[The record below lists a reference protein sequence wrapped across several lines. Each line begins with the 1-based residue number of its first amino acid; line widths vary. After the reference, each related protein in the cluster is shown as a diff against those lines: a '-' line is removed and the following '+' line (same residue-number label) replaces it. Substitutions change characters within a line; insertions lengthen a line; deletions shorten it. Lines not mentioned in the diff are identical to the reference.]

1 MTLYEHCVHWC
12 IFNTLRLYD
21 VIHTLHLPPPL
32 LLPLYLQDLGIES
45 VFMNHRQHH
54 PSGNEEMAYQM
65 SLFYNYIIVCW
76 FCLFSFNLELEV
88 CYSLSLSLIHSV
100 VHYTDFSC
108 V

>member
-12 IFNTLRLYD
+12 IS
-21 VIHTLHLPPPL
+21 IHSGYMMYSSSLHLPPPL

-65 SLFYNYIIVCW
+65 SLLYNML
-76 FCLFSFNLELEV
+76 FCLF
-88 CYSLSLSLIHSV
+88 I
-100 VHYTDFSC
+100 
-108 V
+108 